1 MIEAE
6 LLGGWAGW
14 SLRGLEVVDGWG
26 GVWLCSDAAVAGRL
40 LREGGSG
47 GGRQGQGWQRRGGAR
62 GAPVWGAGRCKF
74 SGALRVKTAWCL

>member
-40 LREGGSG
+40 RREGGPAVMQSA
-47 GGRQGQGWQRRGGAR
+47 AR
-62 GAPVWGAGRCKF
+62 GR
-74 SGALRVKTAWCL
+74 ALSIFLSL